1 MCSRGDPFGLYFSRI
16 IYLVARTLHSGFRGD
31 RPDWGVFSQGAFTNQ
46 MPGGAKSFL
55 AGAMSPSQID
65 AVNGQLRCH
74 LEAAVVPEFL
84 EFPEEIPEPDSQFI
98 DEYLISLERF
108 SDFVDEMEEPL
119 SDVDRKFLKE
129 SSIMLF
135 VLVNKIDQ
143 LIESVRSLPESVL
156 WKQKIYDKL
165 VDLANEIEDVA
176 EVWEL
181 AVDEEFNKMIK
192 TLINHYITQ

>member
-1 MCSRGDPFGLYFSRI
+1 M
-16 IYLVARTLHSGFRGD
+16 
-31 RPDWGVFSQGAFTNQ
+31 
-46 MPGGAKSFL
+46 L
-55 AGAMSPSQID
+55 AGTMSQSQID
-65 AVNGQLRCH
+65 AVNGQLKRH
-74 LEAAVVPEFL
+74 LEATVIPEFL
-84 EFPEEIPEPDSQFI
+84 ELPEEIPEPDFQFI

-119 SDVDRKFLKE
+119 SESDRKFLKD

-135 VLVNKIDQ
+135 VLVNRIDQ

-165 VDLANEIEDVA
+165 VDFANEIEDVA
-176 EVWEL
+176 EVWDL

-192 TLINHYITQ
+192 TLIDHYITQ

>member
-1 MCSRGDPFGLYFSRI
+1 
-16 IYLVARTLHSGFRGD
+16 
-31 RPDWGVFSQGAFTNQ
+31 
-46 MPGGAKSFL
+46 
-55 AGAMSPSQID
+55 MSPSQID
-65 AVNGQLRCH
+65 AVNGQLKRH
-74 LEAAVVPEFL
+74 LEAAVVPEVL
-84 EFPEEIPEPDSQFI
+84 EFPDDIPEPDFQFI

-119 SDVDRKFLKE
+119 SERDRKLLKD

-135 VLVNKIDQ
+135 VVVNRIDQ
-143 LIESVRSLPESVL
+143 LIESVRSLPDSVL
-156 WKQKIYDKL
+156 WKQRIYDKL
-165 VDLANEIEDVA
+165 VDFANEIEDVA

>member
-1 MCSRGDPFGLYFSRI
+1 M
-16 IYLVARTLHSGFRGD
+16 
-31 RPDWGVFSQGAFTNQ
+31 FSQGAFTNQ
-46 MPGGAKSFL
+46 MPGGAKSIL
-55 AGAMSPSQID
+55 AGTMSPSQID

>member
-1 MCSRGDPFGLYFSRI
+1 
-16 IYLVARTLHSGFRGD
+16 
-31 RPDWGVFSQGAFTNQ
+31 
-46 MPGGAKSFL
+46 
-55 AGAMSPSQID
+55 MSPSQID

>member
-1 MCSRGDPFGLYFSRI
+1 M
-16 IYLVARTLHSGFRGD
+16 
-31 RPDWGVFSQGAFTNQ
+31 
-46 MPGGAKSFL
+46 L
-55 AGAMSPSQID
+55 AGTMSPSQID
-65 AVNGQLRCH
+65 AVNGQLKRH
-74 LEAAVVPEFL
+74 LDETVVSGFREL
-84 EFPEEIPEPDSQFI
+84 PEEIPEPDSQFI
-98 DEYLISLERF
+98 DEYLISLESF

-119 SDVDRKFLKE
+119 SESDRKFLKD

-135 VLVNKIDQ
+135 VLVNRIDQ

-165 VDLANEIEDVA
+165 VDFANEIEDVA